1 MMKKTF
7 AVILALLLCIALAA
21 PAFASDDFQ
30 EIEMNGF
37 VNNDPYF
44 GMFGVT
50 FEAARTEM
58 DSITI
63 YREETGEVTEENCA
77 IAVVKPGTAVTV
89 DGAYAAGMEAPEPPF
104 RANVRAYT
112 LRLDGVYEPYP
123 EYVTILSGSVD
134 DWPLGKA
141 LQGSDEPIELLEFS
155 GFGVWYVRLD
165 YTAVVTPPTPA
176 ATNTETGFTDV
187 AEDAYYAEAVAW
199 AVENGITNGMGD
211 GTFAPGNTVNRA
223 QAVTF
228 LWRMAGKPAP
238 TKTETFPDVE
248 SDPNNSWYKTAVQWA
263 VEKGITNGTGSGFS
277 PTDTCSRGMI
287 LTMLYRMEGRPWDE
301 AMAAVVP
308 EDPESMTDEEFGFE
322 MIQGFVEGIR
332 AGEMAPDVG
341 KGAWYEYPVFWAM
354 YTNILNENQIDPVT
368 GAVNPVAPCPRGEM
382 VSYLFVDSQ
391 YKQWTS

>member
-1 MMKKTF
+1 MKKTMCI
-7 AVILALLLCIALAA
+7 VLALLFCIALAV
-21 PAFASDDFQ
+21 PSFAADDFQ

-37 VNNDPYF
+37 MSDAPYF
-44 GMFGVT
+44 GMFGVV
-50 FEAARTEM
+50 FEAAKTAR

-63 YREETGEVTEENCA
+63 YREETGEITEEDCA
-77 IAVVKPGTAVTV
+77 IAVVRPGSTVTV

-123 EYVTILSGSVD
+123 ENVTITSGNVD

-141 LQGSDEPIELLEFS
+141 LPGNEEPIELLELS

-165 YTAVVTPPTPA
+165 YTAPVAPPSPVTPDEG
-176 ATNTETGFTDV
+176 NNSSFTDV
-187 AEDAYYAEAVAW
+187 AADAYYAEAVDW

-211 GTFAPGNTVNRA
+211 GTFAPLQTVTRA

-228 LWRMAGKPAP
+228 LWRMAGKPVP

-263 VEKGITNGTGSGFS
+263 VEQGITNGTGSGFS
-277 PTDTCSRGMI
+277 PTETCSRGMI

-301 AMAAVVP
+301 AMAAVLP
-308 EDPESMTDEEFGFE
+308 EKHEDMTDEEFGFE
-322 MIQGFVEGIR
+322 MIQGFVKGIR
-332 AGEMAPDVG
+332 AGGTAPDVG
-341 KGAWYEYPVFWAM
+341 EGTWYEIPVFWAM
-354 YTNILNENQIDPVT
+354 YTNILNTNQTDPVT
-368 GAVNPVAPCPRGEM
+368 GAVNPEAPCPRGEM
-382 VSYLFVDSQ
+382 VSYLYADSQ
-391 YKQWTS
+391 YQQYQ